1 MNQQQ
6 SVTSKS
12 NTTKIGRRMTLVTL
26 ALLVSLLLFASPTA
40 AAQNYSFAVPEL
52 RMQLFVEP
60 DASARIVYDITF
72 ANNPSGQAIDIVDI
86 GTPHGDYDISNM
98 SASIDGVPVSDIRV
112 SEFVSPGVEVH
123 LGSQAIPSGGT
134 GTLHFEF
141 TMPDMVYQD
150 TTNDELAS
158 LQITPTWFDG
168 QFVVGGSDVWI
179 LVHMLPEVQPDEVL
193 FQDVPFTDKVIF
205 EEHPVA
211 VWRWENGQATGPN
224 PVGVSFPQRGM
235 SRVVKQNLL
244 DLTIK
249 FLEDNP
255 GVRFFLGAITFVLV
269 GFAFFR
275 FSGGT
280 GLSLFAVLGCGLIWL
295 LFNSTGSI
303 LLALPAAVA
312 FVGMGEWGRSRRKE
326 RYLPAIAQVEGGG
339 IKRGLTA
346 PEAAV
351 ILELPLNKVLLLI
364 IFGLLEKRVVEQ
376 VSETPLE
383 VEVNLEFRT
392 GDVKGDEAR
401 KVRLAVAQ
409 RLGIVLRAY
418 EHEFLDLIE
427 SESGKPVEK
436 IDFGG
441 PMKSLLEH
449 TAGRLKGFDLSDTQ
463 DYYRKIIQR
472 ALKEANS
479 IGDIPERERYLDR
492 HLQWLLLDP
501 AYPTIFSFGGYHYR
515 PIWVRPFASS
525 DRLGAPG
532 IPTTPSAAGPSPG
545 GRTSFGDVAAS
556 FAGWTENTMGDLASS
571 IAPGSLQ
578 VEGAKGLVNL
588 GGVDKVTGDI
598 FKALATSSSSGGGGG
613 GGGCACACAGC
624 ACACACAG
632 GGR

>member
-1 MNQQQ
+1 
-6 SVTSKS
+6 
-12 NTTKIGRRMTLVTL
+12 
-26 ALLVSLLLFASPTA
+26 
-40 AAQNYSFAVPEL
+40 
-52 RMQLFVEP
+52 MQVFVEP
-60 DASARIVYDITF
+60 DASTRIVYDISF
-72 ANNPSGQAIDIVDI
+72 ANNPSAQAIDIVDI
-86 GTPHGDYDISNM
+86 GTPHGDYDIANM
-98 SASIDGVPVSDIRV
+98 SASINEVPLSDIRV
-112 SEFVSPGVEVH
+112 SEVIDTGVEVH
-123 LGSQAIPSGGT
+123 LHNQAIPPGGT

-168 QFVVGGSDVWI
+168 QSVVGSSDVWV
-179 LVHMLPEVQPDEVL
+179 LVHMLPEVQAEEVL
-193 FQDVPFTDKVIF
+193 YQDVPFTDKVIF

-211 VWRWENGQATGPN
+211 VWRWENGTATGPN

-235 SRVVKQNLL
+235 TRVVKQNLL
-244 DLTIK
+244 DLTLK
-249 FLEDNP
+249 WLEDNP
-255 GVRFFLGAITFVLV
+255 GVRFMLGAISFVLV

-280 GLSLFAVLGCGLIWL
+280 GLSLFVIIAAGLAL
-295 LFNSTGSI
+295 LLINSPGAI
-303 LLALPAAVA
+303 LLALPGAIAL
-312 FVGMGEWGRSRRKE
+312 VGLGEWGRTRRKQ

-364 IFGLLEKRVVEQ
+364 FFGLLEKGVLKQ
-376 VSETPLE
+376 LSDTPLA

-392 GDVKGDEAR
+392 GDIKGEDAR
-401 KVRLAVAQ
+401 SSRLEVAQ

-418 EHEFLDLIE
+418 EHDFLDLIE
-427 SESGKPVEK
+427 SNAGRPVEK
-436 IDFGG
+436 IDFSG

-472 ALKEANS
+472 ALKEANN

-501 AYPTIFSFGGYHYR
+501 AYPTIFTARGYHYR

-525 DRLGAPG
+525 DRLGTPG
-532 IPTTPSAAGPSPG
+532 VPSTPSAAGPSVPG
-545 GRTSFGDVAAS
+545 GKTSFGDVAAS

-578 VEGAKGLVNL
+578 VEGAGGIVNL

-598 FKALATSSSSGGGGG
+598 FKALASSSGSSGWKRLCLRLCRLRLCLCLCRRRPVIHRCLALL
-613 GGGCACACAGC
+613 GCRNAAGALRKC
-624 ACACACAG
+624 QAPLPPCRPLNCSAG
-632 GGR
+632 KPNGSPRPGPGC